1 MAAREMT
8 VVCAWCHRVVKAGGA
23 GAAVTHTI
31 CASCVA
37 WTFDH
42 PTVEPGDAMPCTA
55 HDLEDLRPPAGARAT
70 RAFTIGSASR
80 RSRTAAPCN

>member
-8 VVCAWCHRVVKAGGA
+8 VVCAWCHRVVKAGRE

-31 CASCVA
+31 CATCVA

-42 PTVEPGDAMPCTA
+42 PAVEPRAAVPRAA
-55 HDLEDLRPPAGARAT
+55 HDLEDLRS
-70 RAFTIGSASR
+70 TI
-80 RSRTAAPCN
+80 